1 MTTILD
7 IRRKYFGAPGCS
19 DENLEIVKLVRDY
32 VDKEIMPR
40 RRDLDGGWHHDEKLA
55 MDTIHKVH
63 QRLVDIGYQR
73 MSWPEEVGGLPVNPS
88 VRAMVAGGQDEVVG
102 FKQER
107 R

>member
-40 RRDLDGGWHHDEKLA
+40 RGDLDGGWHHDEKLA

-102 FKQER
+102 FKLER